1 MLWYGIIEASQ
12 GIEVKPEVVAS
23 MKSALMGYSRTCL
36 RGASIVVVGSGVTDE
51 WNGCGTA
58 E

>member
-1 MLWYGIIEASQ
+1 M
-12 GIEVKPEVVAS
+12 KPENVAS
-23 MKSALMGYSRTCL
+23 MKSGLLGYSRTCS
-36 RGASIVVVGSGVTDE
+36 RGPSVVVVGSRVREE